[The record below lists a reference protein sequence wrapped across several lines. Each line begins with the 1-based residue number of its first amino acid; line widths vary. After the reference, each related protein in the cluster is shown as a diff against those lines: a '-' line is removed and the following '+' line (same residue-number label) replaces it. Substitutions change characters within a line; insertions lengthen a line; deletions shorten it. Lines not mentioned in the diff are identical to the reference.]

1 MMRTYKSKSAKN
13 HAFKKVG
20 TVEME
25 SEPSTRNRTDF
36 EYTQKDVDLEFID
49 SYRSKGKGSSYTEIP
64 NIRIDVYPELNKV
77 FIVSM
82 KNKLFLEIKPTDEI
96 ITEGFKIEKV
106 RILGTCIYMLASRID
121 ENENHKRVVIQK
133 GINVNS
139 LKFDKHTNCIVKAA

>member
-106 RILGTCIYMLASRID
+106 RILGTCIYMLVSRMG
-121 ENENHKRVVIQK
+121 ENENHKHVVIQK

-139 LKFDKHTNCIVKAA
+139 LKFDKHTNCIVKAS